1 MRVRQLT
8 MSDLCVIA
16 GYSRDQ
22 MRGLLDSLPI
32 YANRGGEARVASVFD
47 AHDLLVVALCC
58 RLEAHYCLKRQAVAA
73 FSADMFKELSGPR
86 SSVRGACLVLQF
98 DPPSA
103 RYLEAVDE
111 PLDGLI
117 VPLESLFDQVDDY
130 LLPGR
135 ANTRS
140 KQGELALGPVSLT
153 SEWKAALAAKAR
165 LPTVKSAMK
174 G

>member
-1 MRVRQLT
+1 MN
-8 MSDLCVIA
+8 DLCAIS

-22 MRGLLDSLPI
+22 MRGLLDALPL
-32 YANRGGEARVASVFD
+32 YANRAGGARIASVFD

-58 RLEAHYCLKRQAVAA
+58 RLEARYCLRRQAVAA
-73 FSADMFKELSGPR
+73 FSAEVFKELSGPR
-86 SSVRGACLVLQF
+86 SLGCGACLVLRF
-98 DPPSA
+98 DPHSA
-103 RYLEAVDE
+103 RYVEKIDE

-117 VPLESLFDQVDDY
+117 VPLAYLFDQVDDY

-153 SEWKAALAAKAR
+153 TERGNYFNQKAPFPR
-165 LPTVKSAMK
+165 VKSAMK

>member
-1 MRVRQLT
+1 
-8 MSDLCVIA
+8 MSDLCVVS

-22 MRGLLDSLPI
+22 MRGLLDALPV
-32 YANRGGEARVASVFD
+32 YANRGGEARVANVFD

-73 FSADMFKELSGPR
+73 FAADMFKELSGPR
-86 SSVRGACLVLQF
+86 SLGRSACLVLQF
-98 DPPSA
+98 DTPSA
-103 RYLEAVDE
+103 RYVETIDE

-117 VPLESLFDQVDDY
+117 VPLAVLFDQVDDY

-135 ANTRS
+135 VNTRA
-140 KQGELALGPVSLT
+140 KQGELALGPVSLRP
-153 SEWKAALAAKAR
+153 EWKVSLAER
-165 LPTVKSAMK
+165 VRFPTVKSAMK